1 VLKRGGRAIFKEPV
15 RDSRLLR
22 AVRKCIPY
30 TAPNVSPFERP
41 LLSQELEDFS
51 RPFSA
56 RTVRAFSLP
65 FVNASE
71 ALPPLRRYIDP
82 AHAWDRRLLKRIPA
96 LTRFAGI
103 RVIHLVK

>member
-1 VLKRGGRAIFKEPV
+1 MAPSDAAGCPHDAGPNRRCASLV
-15 RDSRLLR
+15 R
-22 AVRKCIPY
+22 PFP

-51 RPFSA
+51 RPFSG

-82 AHAWDRRLLKRIPA
+82 AHAWDRQLLKRIPA

-103 RVIHLVK
+103 RVIHLVN